1 VREIASVNVEF
12 WVGLQAQFLR
22 EIATHSS
29 LQEFYYGDDHLLRR
43 RDYMVDVA
51 GGFPAVHYVYDIV
64 EADGTKRQRIPDAVT
79 GGLIGDVKDV
89 QEQSLDAQLRDFYTI
104 AKLHDPDGKP
114 CTVLEADGKT
124 EVKSTRDFGLAYRK
138 KTPTQEETHLSGPL
152 KGALDLK
159 KDVITDTIEEGK

>member
-43 RDYMVDVA
+43 RDYLVDVA

-64 EADGTKRQRIPDAVT
+64 EADGTKLPSKRR
-79 GGLIGDVKDV
+79 
-89 QEQSLDAQLRDFYTI
+89 
-104 AKLHDPDGKP
+104 
-114 CTVLEADGKT
+114 
-124 EVKSTRDFGLAYRK
+124 AYR
-138 KTPTQEETHLSGPL
+138 
-152 KGALDLK
+152 ADA
-159 KDVITDTIEEGK
+159 EGMATLGVQVERSAPSR